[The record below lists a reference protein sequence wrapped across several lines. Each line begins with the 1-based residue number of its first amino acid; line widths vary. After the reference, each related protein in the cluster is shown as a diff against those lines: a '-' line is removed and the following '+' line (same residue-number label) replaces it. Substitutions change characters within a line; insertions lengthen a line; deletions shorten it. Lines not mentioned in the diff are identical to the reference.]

1 MKLKKS
7 HIFFICYYA
16 AAIIGTVLAAT
27 LLRDKWNFNA
37 WSGFPIAYIVISI
50 YLSWFYPSRFRIK
63 FDQITSIKMR
73 VKYEKGDGIVVS
85 PPPNEEDYWREDD
98 KFASNIFLACIPLF
112 FPFIFFLPFG
122 AKIFSGIF
130 LLIPY
135 AATTIYCIVVIK
147 KEIDTHNAK
156 IEQQLKDQQEQEE
169 LGKWK

>member
-16 AAIIGTVLAAT
+16 AAITGTVLAVV
-27 LLRDKWNFNA
+27 LCKDRLQFNS
-37 WSGFPIAYIVISI
+37 WSAFPIVYILISV

-63 FDQITSIKMR
+63 YDQITSIKMR
-73 VKYEKGDGIVVS
+73 VKYKKGDGLVVA
-85 PPPNEEDYWREDD
+85 PPRKEEDYWREDD
-98 KFASNIFLACIPLF
+98 KFASKIFLACIPVIL
-112 FPFIFFLPFG
+112 PFIFFFPLG
-122 AKIFSGIF
+122 AKISSGLF

-147 KEIDTHNAK
+147 KEIDTHNVK
-156 IEQQLKDQQEQEE
+156 LQQQLKDQQEQEE

>member
-1 MKLKKS
+1 MKLKKL

-16 AAIIGTVLAAT
+16 AAIIGNVLAAV
-27 LLRDKWNFNA
+27 LLRDRLNFSA
-37 WSGFPIAYIVISI
+37 WSAFPIAYILISI

-63 FDQITSIKMR
+63 IRQIKSIEMR
-73 VKYEKGDGIVVS
+73 VKYEKGNGIVVS

-98 KFASNIFLACIPLF
+98 KFASKIFLACIPPF

-122 AKIFSGIF
+122 AKILSGLF

-135 AATTIYCIVVIK
+135 AATTIYCIVFIK
-147 KEIDTHNAK
+147 KQTEAHNAK
-156 IEQQLKDQQEQEE
+156 LQQQRKDQQKQEE